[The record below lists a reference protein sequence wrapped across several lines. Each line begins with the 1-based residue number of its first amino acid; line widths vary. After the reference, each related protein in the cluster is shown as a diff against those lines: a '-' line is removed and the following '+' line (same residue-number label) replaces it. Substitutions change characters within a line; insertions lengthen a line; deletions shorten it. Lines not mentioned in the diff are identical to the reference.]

1 MKVLA
6 FLGIILLLA
15 GISGAAGVEAPSSKC
30 DAAVCT
36 VNIFDLNYGEA
47 LPIPYVPQKLT
58 VRPGANVTFVNMG
71 TDGHTATYGVS
82 PLYGG
87 NPRVEKLFDTQR
99 IDPGKKVTVRI
110 EKAGEYPYHCIFHP
124 WMNGTI
130 VAAGDP
136 ILGNIVQPPPVPQPQ
151 PIPAPAP
158 QPAPAPAPQPPPPQP
173 VPAPAPQPAPVPIPA
188 PAPLPQQPAPAQ
200 PPAPPPEP
208 KKEVPSP
215 APQPPSKPEPQIATK
230 TESAPVDFTLIAG
243 AGVAVAVVVAVA
255 VLVLR
260 KR

>member
-6 FLGIILLLA
+6 FLGIILILA

-36 VNIFDLNYGEA
+36 VYGFDLNYGEA

-71 TDGHTATYGVS
+71 TDAHTATYGVS

-99 IDPGKKVTVRI
+99 IDPGKKVTIRI
-110 EKAGEYPYHCIFHP
+110 EKVGEYPYHCVFHP

-130 VAAGDP
+130 VATGDP
-136 ILGNIVQPPPVPQPQ
+136 ILGNIVQPPPAPQPQ

-158 QPAPAPAPQPPPPQP
+158 QPAPAPAPQPAP
-173 VPAPAPQPAPVPIPA
+173 VPIPIPA
-188 PAPLPQQPAPAQ
+188 PAPQQPAPLQPAPQPTPAQ

-215 APQPPSKPEPQIATK
+215 APQPPLKPEPQITAK
-230 TESAPVDFTLIAG
+230 TESVPMDFTLIAG
-243 AGVAVAVVVAVA
+243 AGVAVVVVVAVA